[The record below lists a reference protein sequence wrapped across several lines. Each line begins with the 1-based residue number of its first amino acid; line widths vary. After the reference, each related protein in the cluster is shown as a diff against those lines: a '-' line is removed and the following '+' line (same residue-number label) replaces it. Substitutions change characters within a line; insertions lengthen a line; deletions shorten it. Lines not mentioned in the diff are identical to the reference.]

1 MAPASAHLLRPPTT
15 ETETETET
23 ETGRRQAYNR
33 RAHPSPLDLR

>member
-23 ETGRRQAYNR
+23 GRRQAYNR
-33 RAHPSPLDLR
+33 RAHSSPLDLR